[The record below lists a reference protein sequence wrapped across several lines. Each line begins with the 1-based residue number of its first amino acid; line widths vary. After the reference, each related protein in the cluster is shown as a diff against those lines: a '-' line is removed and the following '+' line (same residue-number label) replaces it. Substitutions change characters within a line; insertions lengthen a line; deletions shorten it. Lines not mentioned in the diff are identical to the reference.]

1 MMAHLDLRSVQL
13 YRPRVAKKR
22 KAQPKGETK
31 EKGKRASALSGPLSP
46 AIDMFSRGD
55 YVSARR
61 MFDEALSD
69 KELSEENRQVAR
81 ALRGSLGFD
90 PGTLYVGL
98 ACIGL
103 YLLVILV
110 AILKQ
115 P

>member
-1 MMAHLDLRSVQL
+1 M
-13 YRPRVAKKR
+13 AKKR
-22 KAQPKGETK
+22 KSPAKAETK
-31 EKGKRASALSGPLSP
+31 EKSKRAAALSGPLAP
-46 AIDMFSRGD
+46 AIETFSRGD

-61 MFDEALSD
+61 RFDEALED
-69 KELSEENRQVAR
+69 KELSEENRQVAK
-81 ALRGSLGFD
+81 ALRGALGLD
-90 PGTLYVGL
+90 LGTLYVGL

>member
-1 MMAHLDLRSVQL
+1 MIAHLDLRSVRL
-13 YRPRVAKKR
+13 YRAGVAKKR
-22 KAQPKGETK
+22 KSAAKGETK
-31 EKGKRASALSGPLSP
+31 RSAALSGPLAP
-46 AIDMFSRGD
+46 AIDTFSRGD

-61 MFDEALSD
+61 MFDEAMQD
-69 KELSEENRQVAR
+69 KELSEENRQVAK
-81 ALRGSLGFD
+81 ALRASLGID
-90 PGTLYVGL
+90 KTTLLTGL

>member
-1 MMAHLDLRSVQL
+1 
-13 YRPRVAKKR
+13 VAKKR
-22 KAQPKGETK
+22 KSQAKGEAKDKTK
-31 EKGKRASALSGPLSP
+31 RTAALSGPLAP
-46 AIDMFSRGD
+46 AIQMFSRGD

-61 MFDEALSD
+61 KFDEALADS
-69 KELSEENRQVAR
+69 ELSEENRQVAK

-90 PGTLYVGL
+90 AGTLYVGL

-110 AILKQ
+110 AVLKQ

>member
-1 MMAHLDLRSVQL
+1 M
-13 YRPRVAKKR
+13 AKKR
-22 KAQPKGETK
+22 KSQPKGDAK
-31 EKGKRASALSGPLSP
+31 EKSKRHSAPAGPLAP
-46 AIDMFSRGD
+46 AIQMFSRGD

-61 MFDEALSD
+61 KFDDALAD
-69 KELSEENRQVAR
+69 TELSEENRQVAK

-90 PGTLYVGL
+90 AGTLYVGL

-110 AILKQ
+110 AVLKQ

>member
-1 MMAHLDLRSVQL
+1 M
-13 YRPRVAKKR
+13 AKKR
-22 KAQPKGETK
+22 KSQAKAESKG
-31 EKGKRASALSGPLSP
+31 GKRAAALSGPLAP

-61 MFDEALSD
+61 MFDEALADS
-69 KELSEENRQVAR
+69 ELSAENRQVAK
-81 ALRGSLGFD
+81 ALRGSLGLD
-90 PGTLYVGL
+90 LGTLYVGI

>member
-1 MMAHLDLRSVQL
+1 
-13 YRPRVAKKR
+13 VAKKR
-22 KAQPKGETK
+22 KREVKAEPK
-31 EKGKRASALSGPLSP
+31 EKGKRKAALSGPLSP

-69 KELSEENRQVAR
+69 EELSEENRQVAK

-90 PGTLYVGL
+90 KGTLYVGL